1 MLTKSGLY
9 GLLEQNQ
16 IPYEAVEH
24 PAVYTMAEL
33 ETLHLPG
40 QSRILKNLF
49 LRDDKK
55 KSYYLVSVRGDRALN
70 LKELRQSLKSR
81 PLSFASSS
89 DLASRLHLEPGH
101 VTPLAALND
110 ETKTVIVVMDAALR
124 GTTVGVHP
132 MENTATVFLSA
143 EDLVRILQDHGITVI
158 FCDLP

>member
-9 GLLEQNQ
+9 ALLAQKC
-16 IPYEAVEH
+16 IPYEAIEH

-33 ETLHLPG
+33 DALHLAD

-55 KSYYLVSVRGDRALN
+55 KSYYLVSLRGDRTLD
-70 LKELRQSLKSR
+70 LKELRHSLKSR

-89 DLASRLHLEPGH
+89 DLATWLHLEPGH

-110 ETKTVIVVMDAALR
+110 ETKMVTVVMDAALQ

-132 MENTATVFLSA
+132 MENTATVFLST
-143 EDLVRILQDHGITVI
+143 EKLVQLLQDHGTQVV
-158 FCDLP
+158 FCELS

>member
-9 GLLEQNQ
+9 ELLSQKR

-33 ETLHLPG
+33 DGLHLPG

-55 KSYYLVSVRGDRALN
+55 KHYYLVSLRGDRTLN
-70 LKELRQSLKSR
+70 LKELRQRLGSR
-81 PLSFASSS
+81 PLSFASPE
-89 DLASRLHLEPGH
+89 DLSFWLHLEPGH

-110 ETKTVIVVMDAALR
+110 ETKRVTVVMDAALQ

-132 MENTATVFLSA
+132 MENTATMFLAA
-143 EDLVRILQDHGITVI
+143 EDLARLLHEHGTQVI
-158 FCDLP
+158 FCELP